1 MRLRLLGTDTQFF
14 NSALQGRVQE
24 RVAAGPVV
32 FVDVLGRHVEVD
44 TSAIELGTDN
54 VPYDGRVF
62 EMRFY
67 SSTGELQAVMDELEW
82 SLADFL
88 TARSELNAGSSDA
101 MAALFETPSNLDVQS
116 RNAVDFN
123 FTDLFGSIVD
133 ELGQSMRFSGSA
145 ANDHASG
152 GSKNDRLSGGG
163 GNDTLRGMNG
173 KDKIFGGADDDFI
186 SGGGK
191 RDRLVGNGGDDILL
205 GGGGKDYIKGGGG
218 HDRLVGGKAD
228 DRLFGNFGDDELR
241 GNGGRDQ
248 LDGGDGSDTLLGGSG
263 GDYLVGGDGADSMA
277 GMSGSD
283 ALLGG
288 RGADTLSG
296 ARGRDTMAGG
306 SGDDYIYGQSGGD
319 FLYGDNGDD
328 TIYGGG
334 GDDVLRGGSG
344 ADVLNG
350 NSGNDT
356 LVGYSGDD
364 VYWGGKGEDHFRFNT
379 VGASYTVTNS
389 YWGFVQAAG
398 AFGADGD
405 DTVRDF
411 SEDDILTVGGQRF
424 TADSLRTY
432 AASDGNRDGASIWVE
447 SGQGVGA
454 TDTVIYYDRQGSV
467 NPDTAES
474 NHTYLSSVTLS
485 DFSTGTSSGDG
496 TSGSNLAALS
506 GSFRGFELTGMTP
519 LTDENTGGRFG
530 DFNGDGF
537 SDLLVRGN
545 SLVADEYHVLYG
557 SASQTNSIDVSEVAS
572 GNSGFTVTL
581 DTGNWL
587 DLANFIGVLDDVD
600 DDGRADLVLGVS
612 NFGGIGATFF
622 YTGSASVT
630 LADGT
635 EPNTRLIEGAGEF
648 LGTLGING
656 AALGDIDGDGNSDAL
671 VMDSLRVID
680 DTDFNHLIGYVITD
694 TSISTVLPIEGGAGG
709 FVIDSAD
716 GLATGSSVCAAR
728 DTNGDGLDDFVIAMR
743 HVSDR
748 TESFFVVQ
756 GRDAGVPVFLEDG
769 FSDGGFQIRSHLQ
782 YSDDLEWAE
791 TGGAQLSGG
800 GDFNNDGLDDILI
813 GVPYADRGNRENT
826 GAAFVV
832 FGSESSS
839 TVELDDLGSRGI
851 EIIGTQELSAIGSSV
866 TFLGDVNGDGR
877 DDIAITGSDVNTG
890 ETLGVY
896 VIFGT
901 GSTEAIRLSDIAAGD
916 GGFVIR
922 PADHTSTTYVD
933 SSAVAAGD
941 MNNDGYDDILV
952 TLSDVHNYVIYG
964 DDML

>member
-1 MRLRLLGTDTQFF
+1 MRLRLLGTDTHFF
-14 NSALQGRVQE
+14 NSALLGRVQE
-24 RVAAGPVV
+24 QVAAGPIV
-32 FVDVLGRHVEVD
+32 FVDELGGRVEVD
-44 TSAIELGTDN
+44 ASPIEFGTDN
-54 VPYDGRVF
+54 VPYDGLVS
-62 EMRFY
+62 EMRYY
-67 SSTGELQAVMDELEW
+67 SSSGELQAVMDELEW

-88 TARSELNAGSSDA
+88 TARSELNAGRPDA
-101 MAALFETPSNLDVQS
+101 MAALFEMPSNLDVQS

-133 ELGQSMRFSGSA
+133 ELEKSMRFSGSA

-152 GSKNDRLSGGG
+152 GSKNDRLFGGG

-205 GGGGKDYIKGGGG
+205 GGGGKDKIKGGGG
-218 HDRLVGGKAD
+218 HDRLIGGKAD

-241 GNGGRDQ
+241 GNAGRDQ
-248 LDGGDGSDTLLGGSG
+248 LDGGDGADTLLGGG
-263 GDYLVGGDGADSMA
+263 RGDYLIGGDGDDSMA
-277 GMSGSD
+277 GMAGSD

-288 RGADTLSG
+288 RGADTLTG
-296 ARGRDTMAGG
+296 AGGRDTMAGG
-306 SGDDYIYGQSGGD
+306 SGDDYITGQSGGD
-319 FLYGDNGDD
+319 FLYGDSGDD
-328 TIYGGG
+328 TLYGGS
-334 GDDVLRGGSG
+334 GDDVLRGGAG
-344 ADVLNG
+344 ADLLTG
-350 NSGNDT
+350 DGGDDT

-364 VYWGGKGEDHFRFNT
+364 VYWGGEGEDHFRFNT

-389 YWGFVQAAG
+389 YWGFVQSAG

-411 SEDDILTVGGQRF
+411 SAEDILTVGGQRF

-454 TDTVIYYDRQGSV
+454 TDTVIHYDRQGSV
-467 NPDTAES
+467 NPDTGES

-485 DFSTGTSSGDG
+485 SFSTSASSGGG
-496 TSGSNLAALS
+496 TPGSDLAGLS
-506 GSFRGFELTGMTP
+506 GNFRGFELTGMTP
-519 LTDENTGGRFG
+519 LTDEDPGGRFG
-530 DFNGDGF
+530 DFNGDGR
-537 SDLLVRGN
+537 SDLLVRG
-545 SLVADEYHVLYG
+545 SSQSAYEYHVLYG
-557 SASQTNSIDVSEVAS
+557 AASQADLVNVAEAAS
-572 GNSGFTVTL
+572 GSTGFTVTL

-587 DLANFIGVLDDVD
+587 DLANFIGVLEDVD
-600 DDGRADLVLGVS
+600 DDGRADFVMGVS
-612 NFGGIGATFF
+612 NFEGIGATFV
-622 YTGSASVT
+622 YTGSSNVT

-635 EPNTRLIEGAGEF
+635 EPNTSLIEGAGEF

-656 AALGDIDGDGNSDAL
+656 AALGDINGDGNSDAL
-671 VMDSLRVID
+671 VMDSSRVID

-694 TSISTVLPIEGGAGG
+694 TSLSSVHPIEGGEGG

-716 GLATGSSVCAAR
+716 GLATGASVSSAG
-728 DTNGDGLDDFVIAMR
+728 DTNGDGLDDMVIAMR
-743 HVSDR
+743 HVADK

-756 GRDAGVPVFLEDG
+756 GRSQGSPVFLEDG
-769 FSDGGFQIRSHLQ
+769 FSDDGFQIRSHLQ
-782 YSDDLEWAE
+782 YADDLEWAE

-813 GVPYADRGNRENT
+813 GLPYADRGDRENT
-826 GAAFVV
+826 GAAYVV
-832 FGSESSS
+832 FGSANPAA
-839 TVELDDLGSRGI
+839 VELDDLGSRGL
-851 EIIGTQELSAIGSSV
+851 EIMGTQELSAIGSSV

-890 ETLGVY
+890 EALGVY

-901 GSTEAIRLSDIAAGD
+901 GSTEAIHLSDIAAGT

-922 PADHTSTTYVD
+922 PADDTSTNYVD
-933 SSAVAAGD
+933 STAAAAGD

-952 TLSDVHNYVIYG
+952 TLSDVQNYVIYG